1 MDDRGMDEVLHV
13 KGLRVGVTRKRIR
26 NMYLRV
32 VPPHGEVMI
41 RAPLRVSTDS
51 IRRFVVAKLPWIHK
65 HQEVV
70 RRQEWEPPRRYHERE
85 LQRVWG
91 ERLPLRVVERE
102 GAPKV
107 KVAGGEVVL
116 WVPPGAGVSLRRTAL
131 ENWYAQQTL
140 DAAMALIPKWERI
153 LGVRVDQL
161 FARRMKTLWG
171 SCHRGKRAIRLNS
184 ELAKRPR
191 ELLEYILVHEM
202 MHLLED
208 SHGPRFAALRRR
220 YQPEWREMDAELRR
234 VPIGV

>member
-1 MDDRGMDEVLHV
+1 MDEVLQV
-13 KGLRVGVTRKRIR
+13 KGLRVDVTRKRIR

-32 VPPHGEVMI
+32 VPPHGEVVI
-41 RAPLRVSTDS
+41 RAPLRVSKKS
-51 IRRFVVAKLPWIHK
+51 IRQFVVAKLPWIHK

-70 RRQEWEPPRRYHERE
+70 RRQEWEAPRRYHERE

-102 GAPKV
+102 GATKV
-107 KVAGGEVVL
+107 RAAGGELVVSIA
-116 WVPPGAGVSLRRTAL
+116 PGGGTAERRAAV

-140 DAAMALIPKWERI
+140 DAAMALVPKWEKT
-153 LGVRVDQL
+153 LDVRVAELIAQP
-161 FARRMKTLWG
+161 MKTLWG
-171 SCHRGKRAIRLNS
+171 SCHRRKRVIRLNS